1 MPTRVFLMC
10 AVLLLSSSAC
20 STGPMRSL
28 WEDFRGVFESNRGGP
43 ALEVGLR
50 QYELGSFPDAA
61 SNLQTALAHGLARED
76 RVKAHKYLA
85 FIHCVSDRAAACRDE
100 FRKALAIDSKLELT
114 GAEAGHPTWGPVFRS
129 VKAGR

>member
-1 MPTRVFLMC
+1 MRTRVVAMC
-10 AVLLLSSSAC
+10 AVLLLSNAC
-20 STGPMRSL
+20 TTGPLRGF
-28 WEDFRGVFESNRGGP
+28 WEDVRGIFKSERGGP

-50 QYELGSFPDAA
+50 QYELGSYPEAA
-61 SNLQTALAHGLARED
+61 RNLQTALDHGLPVED

-100 FRKALAIDSKLELT
+100 FRRALAIDAKLDLT
-114 GAEAGHPTWGPVFRS
+114 QAEAGHPTWGPVFRS